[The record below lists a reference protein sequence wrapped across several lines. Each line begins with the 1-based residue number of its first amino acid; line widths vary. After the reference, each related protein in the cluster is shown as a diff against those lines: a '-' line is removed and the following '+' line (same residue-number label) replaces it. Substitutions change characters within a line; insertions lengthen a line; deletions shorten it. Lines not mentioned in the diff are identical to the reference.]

1 MDLTRRRTLSE
12 EAKMVL
18 ADARSKI
25 YAMSLVHSQ
34 LYRSESFNRI
44 DMAVHVRRLLA
55 SMGQVY
61 TNSYRRIR
69 PKIECSH
76 VFLSVTQA
84 IPCALVLNELI
95 SNVYKHAYPEDA
107 SGECVIFM
115 AETDGKL
122 IHFQVKDKGTGIPQE
137 VDIEKTETLGLK
149 LIRNLVRKQ
158 LKGEVR
164 FKCHNGTEITVE
176 FPIDHDDALIHG
188 GPELTPNGRFPS
200 GRNGG
205 EKEGP
210 EEEES

>member
-1 MDLTRRRTLSE
+1 
-12 EAKMVL
+12 
-18 ADARSKI
+18 
-25 YAMSLVHSQ
+25 
-34 LYRSESFNRI
+34 
-44 DMAVHVRRLLA
+44 
-55 SMGQVY
+55 MGQIY

-137 VDIEKTETLGLK
+137 VDIEKTENTWIEADSQSGPK
-149 LIRNLVRKQ
+149 AAQRRS
-158 LKGEVR
+158 
-164 FKCHNGTEITVE
+164 
-176 FPIDHDDALIHG
+176 PIQV
-188 GPELTPNGRFPS
+188 P
-200 GRNGG
+200 
-205 EKEGP
+205 
-210 EEEES
+210 